1 MADKNQI
8 AAVLEH
14 LLNNEQ
20 QKAEEMFHEYVV
32 GKSREI
38 YENLID
44 SEIDEEVKDEEPI
57 FEDFKP

>member
-8 AAVLEH
+8 AAVLEY

-20 QKAEEMFHEYVV
+20 QKAEELFHEYVV
-32 GKSREI
+32 SKSRDI

-44 SEIDEEVKDEEPI
+44 AEID
-57 FEDFKP
+57 